1 MTKKAPVGTV
11 VEFEAEI
18 KDHDRNEQMLKD
30 LRAMFGPP
38 GCQPGRHWYRR
49 SLRRW
54 RLVEARHITGNPVRD
69 NLGQTV
75 LRNESYWVMRLY
87 FRNPADATMVEL
99 KFR

>member
-1 MTKKAPVGTV
+1 MKKKPVGTV

-18 KDHDRNEQMLKD
+18 KDHDRNEQMLKE
-30 LRAMFGPP
+30 LRTMFGPP
-38 GCQPGRHWYRR
+38 GCQPGRRWYRR
-49 SLRRW
+49 SLHRW
-54 RLVEARHITGNPVRD
+54 RLVEARHMTGNPVRD